1 MQIKNT
7 MRYHNTPIR
16 MTVIK
21 YTQTQKPI
29 VGKNVNKVTPY
40 ALLVGTYIDIAFYGE
55 QCGNSSTE
63 LSYDPAIP
71 LLGINPKKTKTLIG
85 KDICTSMFISAFIYN
100 SQDPF

>member
-1 MQIKNT
+1 MDLNRLFFSKEDLQMDNQHMKRCPTSLAMREIQIKNT

-40 ALLVGTYIDIAFYGE
+40 ALLVGT
-55 QCGNSSTE
+55 Q
-63 LSYDPAIP
+63 
-71 LLGINPKKTKTLIG
+71 IG
-85 KDICTSMFISAFIYN
+85 TATMEN
-100 SQDPF
+100 TMETP